1 MDYYPFISSRAAT
14 IFREAQ
20 RARVKESSPVRQ
32 HWENDDAVPSPG
44 TGRKIRPTRS
54 F

>member
-1 MDYYPFISSRAAT
+1 MYYYPFISSRAAT

-20 RARVKESSPVRQ
+20 PARAKESSPVRQ
-32 HWENDDAVPSPG
+32 HWENDDPVPSPG
-44 TGRKIRPTRS
+44 TGRKIRRARS